1 MVQYHHNKAG
11 GNHTTKNREL
21 VSMEDKSF
29 AYFGALVV
37 VRRVQEFNET
47 WTSFYGYCPRPGEY
61 GWTSDL
67 QSAKFFT
74 DILTA
79 EDEARSFMNEL
90 CNETRQYLNVEVAK
104 LAVMNL

>member
-1 MVQYHHNKAG
+1 MNKKE
-11 GNHTTKNREL
+11 N
-21 VSMEDKSF
+21 SF

-47 WTSFYGYCPRPGEY
+47 FTNFYGYCPRPGEY

-90 CNETRQYLNVEVAK
+90 CNETRQYLDVEIAK